1 MTLRIA
7 FTRDISIA
15 STRLILN
22 ALRDTKASGYT
33 LSTQLAKLRQMYHS
47 NVSKD
52 KVDSIM
58 AWLAKQG
65 IKATAF
71 VDGVEW
77 VKEQPIVVPVKE
89 KKARAKKV
97 A

>member
-7 FTRDISIA
+7 FNRDITVA

-33 LSTQLAKLRQMYHS
+33 LSIQLAKLRQMYNK
-47 NVSKD
+47 NVQKD
-52 KVDSIM
+52 KVDSIIR
-58 AWLAKQG
+58 WLQKNG
-65 IKATAF
+65 IHGTAF
-71 VDGVEW
+71 VDGKAYRPDAPV
-77 VKEQPIVVPVKE
+77 IVPVKV
-89 KKARAKKV
+89 KKVRVKKV